1 MKLFWNIL
9 LMLVFSC
16 SLSAQ
21 IDSQAKEV
29 LDKTSVEII
38 NNMGIRFDFIGNG
51 NGYMLLKGEKF
62 YLNSEE
68 MQSWYD
74 GKTLWS
80 YVAETEEV
88 NVSIPTI
95 EELQGMNP
103 YFILNNYKNHFKYFY
118 KGFQM
123 KNGKKGHEI
132 ILFPIHANNK
142 ESINLFISET
152 YQPLNIKI
160 EQNGQ
165 IINEI
170 SIVSYKK
177 GLLIKDDVFRF
188 NKSQYPNVEMIDL
201 R

>member
-1 MKLFWNIL
+1 MKIYWNIL
-9 LMLVFSC
+9 LMFILPFC
-16 SLSAQ
+16 LKAQ
-21 IDSQAKEV
+21 TDSQAKVV

-62 YLNSEE
+62 YLNNEE
-68 MQSWYD
+68 IQSWYD

-103 YFILNNYKNHFKYFY
+103 YFILKNYKNHYKYSY
-118 KGFQM
+118 KGFQT
-123 KNGKKGHEI
+123 KNGIKGHEI

-142 ESINLFISET
+142 ENICLFISET
-152 YQPLNIKI
+152 YQPLNIRI
-160 EQNGQ
+160 EENGQ

-170 SIVSYKK
+170 NIISYQK
-177 GLLIKDDVFRF
+177 GLLLKDDMFRF
-188 NKSQYPNVEMIDL
+188 NKSQYPNAEMIDL